1 MDGSEES
8 GHARGHDI
16 FGSIRTIADDE
27 MQRLRQL
34 STKYIREAEDWKE
47 NMQQSGKIAS
57 KSPLP

>member
-1 MDGSEES
+1 MALEAS

-16 FGSIRTIADDE
+16 FWLKSLPYADDE

-34 STKYIREAEDWKE
+34 STKYTREAEDWKE
-47 NMQQSGKIAS
+47 NMQPSGKIAS